1 LLYHKAEPFCKGK
14 NPKKVTYYDML
25 TGTKEEIQL
34 MTRQIKQAS
43 RMSFI
48 LLMTKPSLRKSA
60 WDSRAWHVFY
70 GEDDENT
77 WT

>member
-1 LLYHKAEPFCKGK
+1 
-14 NPKKVTYYDML
+14 ML